1 MANGTIS
8 YDDLTKSLLKTFIE
22 ALDKE
27 GVDEK
32 YLAKKLK
39 QELNAKKVDTFKGK
53 TSVYDLTEGT
63 TTETEEVIYSKP
75 LTAWEIR
82 QKARKE
88 ALAYR
93 GVLVVERRD
102 VQQTANGKIIV
113 EVVEAPF
120 SEPDNSPA
128 P

>member
-1 MANGTIS
+1 MANGTIT
-8 YDDLTKSLLKTFIE
+8 YDDLTKTLLKAFID
-22 ALDKE
+22 ALNEE
-27 GVDEK
+27 GVDEE

-39 QELNAKKVDTFKGK
+39 KELSAKKTDTFKAK
-53 TSVYDLTEGT
+53 TSIYNPAEGT

-75 LTAWEIR
+75 MIAWDVR
-82 QKARKE
+82 QRARKE

-113 EVVEAPF
+113 EVQEAPF
-120 SEPDNSPA
+120 REPDNTPT